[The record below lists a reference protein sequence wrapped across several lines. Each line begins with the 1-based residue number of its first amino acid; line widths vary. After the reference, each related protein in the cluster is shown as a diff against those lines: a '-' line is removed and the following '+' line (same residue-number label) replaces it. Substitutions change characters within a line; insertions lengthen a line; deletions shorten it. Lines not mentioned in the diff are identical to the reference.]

1 MRSLIRIVDKAN
13 RGLEVLVGLAL
24 AAMTF
29 LIFLQ
34 VLVRF
39 VFAKLDIQFSVP
51 WTEEL
56 SRYLMIWAIFI
67 GAAIV
72 ARRADAL
79 AVEALV
85 QAVPPTAGRAIKF
98 CAHVLS
104 LVFYAS
110 IFMVGLQWAEFG
122 KSETAP
128 VLGIPMLWVYASMS
142 VGAALTIV
150 NALVLL
156 LETVLEKKDILEVID
171 YEMEE
176 ALHDA
181 DLALAHRKA

>member
-13 RGLEVLVGLAL
+13 KALEVLVGIAL
-24 AAMTF
+24 AAMTL
-29 LIFLQ
+29 LIFVQ

-39 VFAKLDIQFSVP
+39 VFAKLNIQFSVP

-85 QAVPPTAGRAIKF
+85 QAVPAVAGRAIKF
-98 CAHVLS
+98 AAHLMA
-104 LVFYAS
+104 LAFYAC
-110 IFMVGLQWAEFG
+110 IFYVGLQWAEFG
-122 KSETAP
+122 RSETAP
-128 VLGIPMLWVYASMS
+128 VLGVPMLWVYSSMS

-150 NALVLL
+150 NAVVLL
-156 LETVLEKKDILEVID
+156 IETVLEKKDILEVID

-181 DLALAHRKA
+181 ELALAERKA

>member
-1 MRSLIRIVDKAN
+1 MRSLIQIVDKAN
-13 RGLEVLVGLAL
+13 KGLEVLVGLAL
-24 AAMTF
+24 AGMTL
-29 LIFLQ
+29 LIFVQ

-39 VFAKLDIQFSVP
+39 VFAKLQIQFSVP

-67 GAAIV
+67 GAAVV

-85 QAVPPTAGRAIKF
+85 QAVPAAAGRAIKF
-98 CAHVLS
+98 SAHLLA
-104 LVFYAS
+104 LVFYAC
-110 IFMVGLQWAEFG
+110 IFLVGLQWAQFG
-122 KSETAP
+122 MSETAP
-128 VLGIPMLWVYASMS
+128 VLGVPMVWVYASMS

-150 NALVLL
+150 NAVVLL
-156 LETVLEKKDILEVID
+156 LETWLEKKDILDVID

-176 ALHDA
+176 ALHDVELVLA
-181 DLALAHRKA
+181 DRKA